1 MIHLANQNLPIILMH
16 FGELK
21 IRESKFAI
29 HFEPWAFNFEILFF
43 FVEAF
48 FTNLFL
54 VLNTFI
60 AKDVLWVDYLL
71 LFLTF
76 VEILRNQA
84 HSGTRPIFI
93 KEYF

>member
-1 MIHLANQNLPIILMH
+1 MNPFFDFDALWRIKNSRIKVRNSVQALDFQ
-16 FGELK
+16 F
-21 IRESKFAI
+21 
-29 HFEPWAFNFEILFF
+29 WNFTFL
-43 FVEAF
+43 VEAF
-48 FTNLFL
+48 FAILFL